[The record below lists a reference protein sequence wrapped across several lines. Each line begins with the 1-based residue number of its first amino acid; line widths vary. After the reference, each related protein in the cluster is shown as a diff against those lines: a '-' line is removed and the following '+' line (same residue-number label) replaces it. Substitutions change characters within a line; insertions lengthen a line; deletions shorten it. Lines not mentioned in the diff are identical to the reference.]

1 MSKMPLQG
9 NGIAAIPK
17 RNLKL
22 SETET
27 NNRPKKN
34 KSNSLLQ
41 TLSKQQNKIKLVLI
55 IFEIF
60 CHFRTDPSE
69 IFFSADPIFEA
80 EKSYHHPD
88 NRQPKEKEGEE
99 EEAQTEDK
107 NKNEVV

>member
-1 MSKMPLQG
+1 MTIYNVTGLPKNWKFTSHL
-9 NGIAAIPK
+9 AI
-17 RNLKL
+17 L
-22 SETET
+22 SIFTFIT
-27 NNRPKKN
+27 LKN